1 MRTFTTSI
9 DIDAPPARIW
19 EVMRDVERW
28 HEWTPTITSIRRT
41 DGGGPLAVGSRVLIR
56 QPKLPPNHSKVTEL
70 DPARGF
76 TWVSRSPG
84 VVATARHEIATRG
97 AGSRVTLSVHFG
109 GMLGWFVARLVSG
122 LTERYI
128 ALEAEGLKR
137 RSEGMIIQCV
147 GGLK

>member
-1 MRTFTTSI
+1 MRTFTTFI
-9 DIDAPPARIW
+9 DIEAPPERVWAI
-19 EVMRDVERW
+19 MSDVERW
-28 HEWTPTITSIRRT
+28 HEWTPSITSIKRM

-70 DPARGF
+70 DPAKGF

-84 VVATARHEIATRG
+84 VVATARHEIAPHG
-97 AGSRVTLSVHFG
+97 SGSRVTLSVHFG

-128 ALEAEGLKR
+128 QMEAEGLKR
-137 RSEGMIIQCV
+137 RSESQE
-147 GGLK
+147 